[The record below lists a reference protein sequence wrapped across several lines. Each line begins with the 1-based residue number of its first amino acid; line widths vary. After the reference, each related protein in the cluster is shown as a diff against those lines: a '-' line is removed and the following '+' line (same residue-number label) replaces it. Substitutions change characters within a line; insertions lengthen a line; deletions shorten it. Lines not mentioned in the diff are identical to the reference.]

1 MQSSWSKVYVI
12 FEILNCESLMCRTK
26 NLRLIV
32 LNQIEE
38 FINKQ
43 RVNVK
48 QDKTLINFAQVFL
61 KLLRGAYV
69 CRIHTVIRYNH
80 YQACVNHYNLFKDI
94 QSEKKTSHRIAN
106 IFVQKMGY
114 KI

>member
-1 MQSSWSKVYVI
+1 MKSSWTEVYLI
-12 FEILNCESLMCRTK
+12 FEILSRESLMCTIK

-43 RVNVK
+43 RVNMK

-61 KLLRGAYV
+61 KLLSDAYV
-69 CRIHTVIRYNH
+69 FTIHTVIRHN
-80 YQACVNHYNLFKDI
+80 QNLACVSHFNLLKDI
-94 QSEKKTSHRIAN
+94 QSE
-106 IFVQKMGY
+106 
-114 KI
+114 